1 MNHPENQPVVVTL
14 EDLRTVTREAV
25 EQTLMTLGVDVQ
37 NPLQMQ
43 QDFARLREWRLA
55 MDGVR
60 RRGLKAVSGLL
71 ISGLIAALLLGL
83 KEQLQHLLG
92 R

>member
-1 MNHPENQPVVVTL
+1 MSNDNQPVVITL
-14 EDLRTVTREAV
+14 EDLRIVTREAV
-25 EQTLMTLGVDVQ
+25 EQTLMTLGVDVK

-71 ISGLIAALLLGL
+71 ISGLIAALILGL
-83 KEQLQHLLG
+83 KEQLQHLLN

>member
-1 MNHPENQPVVVTL
+1 MSNENQPVIVTL
-14 EDLRTVTREAV
+14 EDLRVVTREAV

-71 ISGLIAALLLGL
+71 ISGLIAAILLGL

-92 R
+92 K